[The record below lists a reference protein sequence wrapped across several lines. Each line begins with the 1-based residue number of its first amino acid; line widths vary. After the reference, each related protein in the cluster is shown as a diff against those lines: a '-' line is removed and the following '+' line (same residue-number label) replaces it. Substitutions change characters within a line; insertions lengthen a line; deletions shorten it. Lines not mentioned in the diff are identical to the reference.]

1 MCTRMYITT
10 YVHVFTYTYTC
21 MYFLPLVRMQTLN
34 VCACVHAHT
43 RVAHIQ
49 HSRSHA
55 LTLSHEL
62 VHFHDT
68 VGSAWH
74 GAAHELRG
82 KDFQFLA
89 VEFDLAPIKAKEF
102 AWLGVVLVVHEVK
115 LRMAR
120 GRSGAIGGHEQHK
133 R

>member
-1 MCTRMYITT
+1 M
-10 YVHVFTYTYTC
+10 H
-21 MYFLPLVRMQTLN
+21 TLN

-62 VHFHDT
+62 V
-68 VGSAWH
+68 GSTWH

-82 KDFQFLA
+82 LDFQFLA
-89 VEFDLAPIKAKEF
+89 VEFDQAPIKAKEF
-102 AWLGVVLVVHEVK
+102 AWLGVVRVVHEVK